1 MKSKILLLCL
11 VFVFIGGALIF
22 AAGGAQATAK
32 FPSRP
37 INVSV
42 HSGAGG
48 GSDVW
53 ARKVSALMEQQLGV
67 KMIVTNREGG
77 NGGIASN
84 YVWDQPHDGY
94 NIIGGSETA
103 MTYVV
108 NGAFDKNALAWD
120 WLISGGSPGVIVVLN
135 SSPFKTFQDMVDA
148 AKAHPDTV
156 KVGNSGIGKTWHLK
170 VDMINKYANVPF
182 KHSPYNSSGAS
193 MVALLSKEV
202 DALSCAAGEA
212 VQYIDSGDVRPLVM
226 TEKEPFTFKKTG
238 NVPAVIDTFPE
249 LNKYLP
255 MNQFLSLMY
264 PNDVPQEVKTVLES
278 AFKKVME
285 SKEMK
290 DFINEQVSVTYG
302 LSGQP
307 ARDMAASMERN
318 FSWFAFDL
326 GLAKVEPTKAVIAR
340 P

>member
-1 MKSKILLLCL
+1 MKNKLLLMCVML
-11 VFVFIGGALIF
+11 AFIGSVSLF
-22 AAGGAQATAK
+22 AAGAQANTK
-32 FPSRP
+32 FPARP

-53 ARKVSALMEQQLGV
+53 ARKVSALMEQELGV
-67 KMIVTNREGG
+67 KFIVTNREGG
-77 NGGIASN
+77 NGGVAAN
-84 YVWDQPHDGY
+84 YVWNQPHDGY

-108 NGAFDKNALAWD
+108 NGAFDKNALTWD
-120 WLISGGSPGVIVVLN
+120 WLISGGSPGVIIVLN
-135 SSPFKTFQDMVDA
+135 GSPYKTFQEMVSA
-148 AKAHPDTV
+148 AKANPDTV

-170 VDMINKYANVPF
+170 VDMINKFADIPF
-182 KHSPYNSSGAS
+182 KHSPYNSSGAA

-202 DALSCAAGEA
+202 DAVSCAAGEA
-212 VQYIDSGDVRPLVM
+212 VQYIQSGDARPLVM
-226 TEKEPFTFKKTG
+226 TEKEAFSFPKAG
-238 NVPAVIDTFPE
+238 SVPAVTDTFPQ
-249 LNKYLP
+249 LARYLP

-264 PNDVPQEVKTVLES
+264 PHDVPQEVKTVLEG
-278 AFKKVME
+278 AFKKIMV

-290 DFINEQVSVTYG
+290 DFIDEQLSVTYG

-307 ARDMAASMERN
+307 ARDMAAAMERN
-318 FSWFAFDL
+318 FSWFTFDL
-326 GLAKVEPTKAVIAR
+326 GLAKVEPTAAGIAR